1 MDVLLRKLYRLYK
14 RFAAMDTALNVRRF
28 GTGLHLRYTPLL
40 LKNIDKTNNQYIGN
54 NSLLKEHNFMF
65 GIGWQELLII
75 AIVAL
80 LIVGP
85 KKLPDLAKSL
95 GKGFRE
101 FKSATEGV
109 TEDLKDALK
118 EDEKPK
124 ADDGLK
130 DSLLVKK
137 TDAEQAKSDDSGDS
151 GKKQNP
157 A

>member
-1 MDVLLRKLYRLYK
+1 METGAKCLP
-14 RFAAMDTALNVRRF
+14 VRDGSAF
-28 GTGLHLRYTPLL
+28 KVQPLL

-54 NSLLKEHNFMF
+54 YSLLKEHNFMF

-124 ADDGLK
+124 TDNGLK
-130 DSLLVKK
+130 DSPQVKK
-137 TDAEQAKSDDSGDS
+137 TDAEETKTDDTGDS